1 MGTQYGVDI
10 ALSGNLEILDNK
22 KIKFGSDYNSYIW
35 YDESSSDRVEIGGT
49 ADWVFED
56 NSNDFDIASHD
67 AGTNGLKLG
76 GTLVT
81 STAAELNL
89 LDTAAAGSV
98 VNSKAVIYGSAG
110 QVNATT
116 LSASA
121 GVSGSVGGFQ
131 ELQLPQNGLLIASAA
146 VTTTAAELNVLDG
159 VTAGTVAASKGVVV
173 DSNKDIASFRHLTAA
188 GAITA
193 GTSFI
198 IGSADLNEADMEKLD
213 GITDGTVAANKAV
226 VVDGNKD
233 ANGFRNVDGTGDL
246 TMGTI
251 TMSGFAVDADGDTAL
266 KSLKVDDDST
276 IGCDSDS
283 DLLTLSS
290 GALVVA
296 GTLACNTSLT
306 IGSAVMSE
314 ADLEKLDDITNGT
327 AAASKALVL
336 DSNKDISGINTLA
349 CNTLDVQVINNQSV
363 TTTTLEVADKLIIA
377 ASGSNAANSDAGG
390 LQIGGTSGS
399 DSVASI
405 LYDNS
410 NSALDF
416 NIGGTTEMRLQD
428 GVLRPETDND
438 VDLGASGAEFKDLYL
453 DGTAYLDTVDIDAG
467 AIDGTT
473 IGASSQESGK
483 FTTLSASSGLNVVG
497 TANFGPGDDVVIAAD
512 GGLTIGH
519 MDANWTNAGITVAD
533 MGTVTTM
540 DLNGGNID
548 GTVIGATSAQAG
560 TFAAVV
566 ATSLNVSDG
575 NITNVGDINCD
586 SISVDDAAQGLNI
599 DFSGANT
606 TKAKI
611 TMGDN
616 LASAL
621 SIGEGGNAYLSFCT
635 SDGSEAIAIGKNWTA
650 SGVTCADLGTV
661 TTADING
668 GTADNVVIGGATPA
682 AASFTTLSA
691 SSGLNVVGAANF
703 GPGDDVVI
711 AADGGLTIKHFDAN
725 WTNAGNTVADL
736 GSVTTV
742 DINGGTVDAITSLTV
757 ANNVDVGNYTVRAKG
772 LLADDLTSG
781 RVVFAGTNG
790 VLSDD
795 SDLTFSSDT
804 LTATKLLSTQIGVS
818 GDVDLLQLSA
828 NTLAVNGNV
837 GANDLSGSQDVHA
850 SRYVNVGQGYST
862 STTGVTLDGT
872 TGNVLARGG
881 ATFGANG
888 DAATVTA
895 FGAATG
901 EMFRYDADNNHCVMS
916 GSGGT
921 VLLTIGGDANGEYA
935 VDVANGSNNI
945 NKIRAAAFVVHSDRE
960 LKTNIQ
966 TLNDEGAL
974 EKVMKLDSV
983 TYDLKNSPDAEY
995 KEIGFIAQD
1004 VAKIVPEVCAFDEA
1018 GTSRGID
1025 YSRLTSLLVGA
1036 IKTQQTQIDI
1046 LRNKLENR

>member
-1 MGTQYGVDI
+1 
-10 ALSGNLEILDNK
+10 
-22 KIKFGSDYNSYIW
+22 
-35 YDESSSDRVEIGGT
+35 
-49 ADWVFED
+49 
-56 NSNDFDIASHD
+56 
-67 AGTNGLKLG
+67 
-76 GTLVT
+76 
-81 STAAELNL
+81 
-89 LDTAAAGSV
+89 AAAGSV
-98 VNSKAVIYGSAG
+98 VNSKAVIYGSSG

-131 ELQLPQNGLLIASAA
+131 ELQLPQNGLLIASTA

-306 IGSAVMSE
+306 IGSAAMSE

-691 SSGLNVVGAANF
+691 SSGLNVVG
-703 GPGDDVVI
+703 
-711 AADGGLTIKHFDAN
+711 
-725 WTNAGNTVADL
+725 
-736 GSVTTV
+736 
-742 DINGGTVDAITSLTV
+742 
-757 ANNVDVGNYTVRAKG
+757 
-772 LLADDLTSG
+772 
-781 RVVFAGTNG
+781 
-790 VLSDD
+790 
-795 SDLTFSSDT
+795 
-804 LTATKLLSTQIGVS
+804 
-818 GDVDLLQLSA
+818 
-828 NTLAVNGNV
+828 
-837 GANDLSGSQDVHA
+837 
-850 SRYVNVGQGYST
+850 
-862 STTGVTLDGT
+862 
-872 TGNVLARGG
+872 
-881 ATFGANG
+881 
-888 DAATVTA
+888 
-895 FGAATG
+895 
-901 EMFRYDADNNHCVMS
+901 
-916 GSGGT
+916 
-921 VLLTIGGDANGEYA
+921 
-935 VDVANGSNNI
+935 
-945 NKIRAAAFVVHSDRE
+945 
-960 LKTNIQ
+960 
-966 TLNDEGAL
+966 
-974 EKVMKLDSV
+974 
-983 TYDLKNSPDAEY
+983 
-995 KEIGFIAQD
+995 
-1004 VAKIVPEVCAFDEA
+1004 
-1018 GTSRGID
+1018 
-1025 YSRLTSLLVGA
+1025 
-1036 IKTQQTQIDI
+1036 
-1046 LRNKLENR
+1046 